1 MKKSIQPHVVAA
13 VPSSTAAEA
22 TKPGMPQ

>member
-1 MKKSIQPHVVAA
+1 MKKRVQPHAVAA

-22 TKPGMPQ
+22 TKPSMPQ